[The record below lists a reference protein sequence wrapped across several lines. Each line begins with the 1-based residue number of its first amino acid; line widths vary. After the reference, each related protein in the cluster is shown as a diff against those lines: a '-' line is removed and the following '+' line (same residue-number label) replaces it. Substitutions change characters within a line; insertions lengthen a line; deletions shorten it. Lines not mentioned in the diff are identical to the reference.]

1 MSLIAVLDDYQGR
14 ANEFANWSSLDV
26 PIRFIPQHLAAN
38 DLIEAV
44 RDCDVI
50 VAMRE
55 RTAFPAVVLAE
66 LPNLRLL
73 VTTGMANA
81 AIDISAAHELGIV
94 VSGTAS
100 SGAGTV
106 ELTWALVLAAVKH
119 LPLEDR
125 ALRSGNWQVS
135 LATDLAGKQL
145 GLIGLGRL
153 GSGMVPVAKA
163 FGMEV
168 VAWSQ
173 NLTAERASEVGVQL
187 VTKDELISTSDV
199 ISIHVRLSDR
209 TEGMIGAHEIASMKP
224 GALLVN
230 SSRGPIVDEAALI
243 TALQQNKIAAAL
255 DVYDIEP
262 MLANHPFTKLDNVV
276 IAPHLGYASEANMAV
291 MFEGVVEDIAAF
303 FAGSPIRVI

>member
-55 RTAFPAVVLAE
+55 RTAFPAAVLAE
-66 LPNLRLL
+66 LPKLRLL

-153 GSGMVPVAKA
+153 GSGMVPVAMA

-262 MLANHPFTKLDNVV
+262 MPANHPFTKLDNVV

>member
-26 PIRFIPQHLAAN
+26 PIRFVPQHLAAN

-55 RTAFPAVVLAE
+55 RTAFPAAVLAE

-153 GSGMVPVAKA
+153 GSGMVPVAMA

-199 ISIHVRLSDR
+199 ISIHVRLSNR
-209 TEGMIGAHEIASMKP
+209 TEGMIGANEIASMKP

-262 MLANHPFTKLDNVV
+262 MPANHPFTKLDNVV

-303 FAGSPIRVI
+303 FAGAPIRII